1 MAPRL
6 SQPARLLNT
15 SGDIQDVSLPCSNQ
29 SNNCL
34 AIQES
39 NVGIMGKKFTRVL
52 AYFGIAIDLS
62 AEHYITSMIRQ
73 NRMLLM
79 LDIVHFVLLIIQ
91 VAML

>member
-1 MAPRL
+1 
-6 SQPARLLNT
+6 
-15 SGDIQDVSLPCSNQ
+15 
-29 SNNCL
+29 
-34 AIQES
+34 
-39 NVGIMGKKFTRVL
+39 MGKKFTRVL

-79 LDIVHFVLLIIQ
+79 LDIVHPVLLIIQ